1 MVFTFYFIFCS
12 FCSQFDKIF
21 VMKGRNV
28 TLPAPMTLHDGKVL
42 GVKEDSMQ
50 TDTMLLLVSK
60 VFQMKSCNGKTYEF
74 LVGLGQFEIAT
85 LIKIAYQRTYIQ

>member
-60 VFQMKSCNGKTYEF
+60 VFQMKSCKREN
-74 LVGLGQFEIAT
+74 I
-85 LIKIAYQRTYIQ
+85 